1 MCVHACGD
9 QRSTLGAMSL
19 ESSKPSFLP
28 FSFFFFIFS
37 FLSQSLTETLS
48 LLISPTG
55 QGSPWVYLSLLP
67 YRWFYKC
74 VCSMQLF
81 FQACVL
87 AIKVGSPFFSDKCTR
102 VISPGHICFY
112 RNGCVVELQ
121 VLYIWGHRSMIECM
135 LCQYFLVFRVAFDFW
150 GLFPL
155 LTRNFMRLL
164 HDYVNIVLFSWF
176 SFVLM
181 SRKLLPHPLCFL
193 LRDV

>member
-1 MCVHACGD
+1 
-9 QRSTLGAMSL
+9 
-19 ESSKPSFLP
+19 
-28 FSFFFFIFS
+28 
-37 FLSQSLTETLS
+37 
-48 LLISPTG
+48 
-55 QGSPWVYLSLLP
+55 
-67 YRWFYKC
+67 
-74 VCSMQLF
+74 
-81 FQACVL
+81 
-87 AIKVGSPFFSDKCTR
+87 
-102 VISPGHICFY
+102 
-112 RNGCVVELQ
+112 
-121 VLYIWGHRSMIECM
+121 MIECM